1 MQMQRKKP
9 DILLVIAVVIGI
21 GGILAMK
28 AQAGLD
34 EDSASQAK
42 AEQSTM
48 LKKQPRLNPFMQ

>member
-1 MQMQRKKP
+1 MSGRKKP
-9 DILLVIAVVIGI
+9 DLLLVVAVVIGI

-34 EDSASQAK
+34 DESARMEA
-42 AEQSTM
+42 AEQTTM